1 MEEQTHLAFEIFNQA
16 DYGVVLVDQY
26 HQVQIWNKW
35 MEAQTSLSLSD
46 VIANPI
52 KHAVSEQVLPSKVL
66 AAVNETLQYG
76 QPISVA
82 NGDDS
87 PYFYELK
94 RIILSEQ
101 SFCLLEIYDSNSGH
115 SSEAKSLEELS
126 FQYEQELALTSH
138 LLDTISGM
146 KKFSL
151 PGVSVWQKEKDA
163 GNFSGDLV
171 LSAPRPS
178 GGINILIGD
187 FVGRGLSAAVGA
199 LPVAEVFYGMTG
211 KGFGLSDIIEELN
224 QKLLFILPDGLFCAA
239 CLIELEHEGKMLAV
253 WNGGLPDLLVM
264 DEESNIKYRVPS
276 SHIPLGIHSNA
287 KIDLETVFVEV
298 EAGDKVVCCTDGLL
312 NAKNSL
318 GEKFGAQQVER
329 ILMQGQNLPEIQ
341 QAIIE
346 HIAGTEQQD
355 DISVTELDISAIQ
368 NFEGVTTIDQKQ
380 TGLPPAHWLAEFE
393 FSAQVLRTVDLVP
406 LLVNVLMHIQA
417 PHDHRQRIYTVLAE
431 MCSNALEHGVLS
443 LPSAMK
449 KSANGFADYYA
460 LRALRL
466 TKLAEGYIKVSLSHQ
481 PRDSGGALTI
491 RVEDSGKGF
500 DFKQRAKDLANN
512 STLSGRGEALLQKLC
527 SSYNYSGKGNII
539 QAEYH
544 WIT

>member
-1 MEEQTHLAFEIFNQA
+1 MERQTHLAFEIFNQA
-16 DYGVVLVDQY
+16 DYGVVLVDQS
-26 HQVQIWNKW
+26 HQVQIWNNW

-46 VIANPI
+46 VIAKPI
-52 KHAVSEQVLPSKVL
+52 KHAVSEHILPSKVL

-76 QPISVA
+76 QPISVPH
-82 NGDDS
+82 DTEFS
-87 PYFYELK
+87 YFYELK
-94 RIILSEQ
+94 PIILSEQ
-101 SFCLLEIYDSNSGH
+101 QFCLLEVYDSKAGH
-115 SSEAKSLEELS
+115 ISEAKNIDELR

-151 PGVSVWQKEKDA
+151 PGLSVWQKEKDA

-199 LPVAEVFYGMTG
+199 LPVAEVFYGMTE

-253 WNGGLPDLLVM
+253 WNGGLPDVLVL
-264 DEESNIKYRVPS
+264 DQEANIKYRVPS

-287 KIDLETVFVEV
+287 KIDLETIFVEV
-298 EAGDKVVCCTDGLL
+298 AAGDKIVCCTDGVL
-312 NAKNSL
+312 NAKNSR
-318 GEKFGAQQVER
+318 GEKFGAQQFER
-329 ILMQGQNLPEIQ
+329 VLMQGQNLPAVQ
-341 QAIIE
+341 QSIIE
-346 HIAGTEQQD
+346 HIAGTEQLD
-355 DISVTELDISAIQ
+355 DISIAELDISVIQ
-368 NFEGVTTIDQKQ
+368 TYDGVISTDLKQ
-380 TGLPPAHWLAEFE
+380 TSLPAAHWQVDFE

-417 PHDHRQRIYTVLAE
+417 PHEHRQRIYTVLAE
-431 MCSNALEHGVLS
+431 MCSNALEHGVLD

-449 KSANGFADYYA
+449 QGANGFADYYA
-460 LRALRL
+460 LRTVRL
-466 TKLAEGYIKVSLSHQ
+466 TELEEGYIKVSLSHQ
-481 PRDSGGALTI
+481 PKDAGGALTI

-500 DFKQRAKDLANN
+500 DFKQRAKDLAENI
-512 STLSGRGEALLQKLC
+512 TLSGRGEALLKKLC
-527 SSYNYSGKGNII
+527 NSYNYSGKGNIV
-539 QAEYH
+539 QADYH
-544 WIT
+544 WIA